1 MSRGRFSYSFQNF
14 DPERMARA
22 SGRDLRIS
30 PKHSVELLREIRG
43 MMLNDA
49 LRYLDDVIALKR
61 PVPMRSFNDS
71 QGHKPGKGFGPGRY
85 PVKVAKAVKKV
96 LLNAKNNAE
105 QKGLDPDR
113 LKIIHAAAHRGPV
126 LRGYI
131 PKAFGRAT
139 PFNEQTTHIE
149 IVVEEIRR

>member
-61 PVPMRSFNDS
+61 PVPMKRHNDS
-71 QGHKPGKGFGPGRY
+71 QGHKPGRGFGPGRY

-131 PKAFGRAT
+131 PRAFGRAT

>member
-1 MSRGRFSYSFQNF
+1 MAKFSYSFQNF
-14 DPERMARA
+14 DPERMAKA

-30 PKHSVELLREIRG
+30 PKLSIEVCREIKG

-49 LRYLDDVIALKR
+49 IKLLDDVIAKR
-61 PVPMRSFNDS
+61 RPIPLRRFNDS
-71 QGHKPGKGFGPGRY
+71 QGHKKGKGFGPGRY
-85 PVKVAKAVKKV
+85 PVKVAKEIKKI

-131 PKAFGRAT
+131 PRAFGRAT

>member
-43 MMLNDA
+43 MMVNDA

-61 PVPMRSFNDS
+61 PVPMKRHNDS
-71 QGHKPGKGFGPGRY
+71 QGHKPGRGFGPGRY

-105 QKGLDPDR
+105 QKGLDADR

-131 PKAFGRAT
+131 PRAFGRAT

>member
-1 MSRGRFSYSFQNF
+1 MGMARFSYSFQNF

-30 PKHSVELLREIRG
+30 PKFSVEVCREIKG

-49 LRYLDDVIALKR
+49 IKFLDDVIAKRR
-61 PVPMRSFNDS
+61 PVPLRRFNDS
-71 QGHKPGKGFGPGRY
+71 QGHKRGKGFGPGRY
-85 PVKVAKAVKKV
+85 PVKVAKEIKKI

-131 PKAFGRAT
+131 PRAFGRAT

>member
-30 PKHSVELLREIRG
+30 PKHSVELLREIKG

-49 LRYLDDVIALKR
+49 LRYLDDVIAKKR
-61 PVPMRSFNDS
+61 PVPMKRFNDS

-85 PVKVAKAVKKV
+85 PVKVAKAVKKI

-105 QKGLDPDR
+105 QKGLDVDR

-131 PKAFGRAT
+131 PRAFGRAT

>member
-61 PVPMRSFNDS
+61 PVPMKRFNDS
-71 QGHKPGKGFGPGRY
+71 QGHKPGRGFGPGRY
-85 PVKVAKAVKKV
+85 PVKVAKAVKKI

-105 QKGLDPDR
+105 QKGLDVDR
-113 LKIIHAAAHRGPV
+113 LRIIHAAAHRGPV

-131 PKAFGRAT
+131 PRAFGRAT

>member
-49 LRYLDDVIALKR
+49 LKYLDDVINLRR
-61 PVPMRSFNDS
+61 PVPMKRFNDS

-85 PVKVAKAVKKV
+85 PVKVAKAVKKI

-105 QKGLDPDR
+105 QKGLDVDR

-131 PKAFGRAT
+131 PRAFGRAT
-139 PFNEQTTHIE
+139 PFNEETTHIE

>member
-1 MSRGRFSYSFQNF
+1 MPRGRFGYSFQNF

-30 PKHSVELLREIRG
+30 PKFSVEICREIKG

-49 LRYLDDVIALKR
+49 IKFLDDVIAMRR
-61 PVPMRSFNDS
+61 PVPLRRFNDS
-71 QGHKPGKGFGPGRY
+71 QGHKRGKGFGPGRY
-85 PVKVAKAVKKV
+85 PVKVAKAIKKV

-105 QKGLDPDR
+105 QKGLDPDK

-131 PKAFGRAT
+131 PRAFGRAT
-139 PFNEQTTHIE
+139 PFNEETTHIE
-149 IVVEEIRR
+149 IVVEEVRR

>member
-14 DPERMARA
+14 DPEKMARA

-43 MMLNDA
+43 MMVNDA
-49 LRYLDDVIALKR
+49 LRYIDDVIALKR
-61 PVPMRSFNDS
+61 PVPMKRHNDS
-71 QGHKPGKGFGPGRY
+71 QGHKPGRGFGPGRY

-131 PKAFGRAT
+131 PRAFGRAT

>member
-1 MSRGRFSYSFQNF
+1 MAMGRFSYSFQNF
-14 DPERMARA
+14 DPDRMARA

-61 PVPMRSFNDS
+61 PVPMKRFNDS
-71 QGHKPGKGFGPGRY
+71 QGHKPGRGFGPGRY
-85 PVKVAKAVKKV
+85 PVKVAKAVKKI
-96 LLNAKNNAE
+96 LLNVKNNAE
-105 QKGLDPDR
+105 QKGLDVDR

-131 PKAFGRAT
+131 PRAFGRAT
-139 PFNEQTTHIE
+139 PFNEETTHIE

>member
-1 MSRGRFSYSFQNF
+1 MARFSYSFQNY
-14 DPERMARA
+14 DPEKMVRA

-30 PKHSVELLREIRG
+30 PKFSIELCRELRG

-49 LRYLDDVIALKR
+49 LKYVDDIIALRK
-61 PVPMRSFNDS
+61 PVPLKRFNDS
-71 QGHKPGKGFGPGRY
+71 QGHKPGRGFGPGRY
-85 PVKVAKAVKKV
+85 PVKVAKAMKKI

-113 LKIIHAAAHRGPV
+113 LRIIHAAAHRGPV

-131 PKAFGRAT
+131 PRAFGRAT
-139 PFNEQTTHIE
+139 PFNQQTTHIE
-149 IVVEEIRR
+149 IVVEEVRR

>member
-1 MSRGRFSYSFQNF
+1 MAKRFGYSFQNY

-30 PKHSVELLREIRG
+30 PKLAVEVCRELRG

-49 LRYLDDVIALKR
+49 LRYLDEVIALKR
-61 PVPMRSFNDS
+61 PVPLRRYNDS

-85 PVKVAKAVKKV
+85 PVKVAKAIKKI

-105 QKGLDPDR
+105 QKGLDPDKLR
-113 LKIIHAAAHRGPV
+113 IIHIAAHKGPV
-126 LRGYI
+126 LRGWY
-131 PKAFGRAT
+131 PRAFGRAT
-139 PFNEQTTHIE
+139 PFNEQTTYIE
-149 IVVEEIRR
+149 VVVEEIRR

>member
-49 LRYLDDVIALKR
+49 LRYLDDVIAKKR
-61 PVPMRSFNDS
+61 PVPMKRFNDS

-85 PVKVAKAVKKV
+85 PVKVAKAVKKI

-105 QKGLDPDR
+105 QKGLDVDR
-113 LKIIHAAAHRGPV
+113 LKIIHAAAHRGPA

-131 PKAFGRAT
+131 PRAFGRAT

>member
-1 MSRGRFSYSFQNF
+1 MAKFSYSFQNF
-14 DPERMARA
+14 DPERMAKA

-30 PKHSVELLREIRG
+30 PKLSIEVCREIKG

-49 LRYLDDVIALKR
+49 IKLLDDVIAKR
-61 PVPMRSFNDS
+61 RPIPLRRFNDS
-71 QGHKPGKGFGPGRY
+71 QGHKKGKGFGPGRY
-85 PVKVAKAVKKV
+85 PVKVAKEIKKI
-96 LLNAKNNAE
+96 LLNARNNAE

-131 PKAFGRAT
+131 PRAFGRAT

>member
-14 DPERMARA
+14 DPDRMARA

-30 PKHSVELLREIRG
+30 PKHSIELLREIKG

-49 LRYLDDVIALKR
+49 IKYLDDVIALKR
-61 PVPMRSFNDS
+61 SVPMRRFNDS

-113 LKIIHAAAHRGPV
+113 LKIIHAAAQRGPV

-131 PKAFGRAT
+131 PRAFGRAT

-149 IVVEEIRR
+149 IVVEEVRR

>member
-14 DPERMARA
+14 DPDRMARA

-49 LRYLDDVIALKR
+49 LRYLDDVINLRR
-61 PVPMRSFNDS
+61 PVPMKRHNDS

-105 QKGLDPDR
+105 QKGFDLDR
-113 LKIIHAAAHRGPV
+113 LRIIHAAAHRGPV

-131 PKAFGRAT
+131 PRAFGRAT
-139 PFNEQTTHIE
+139 PFNEQTTHIG
-149 IVVEEIRR
+149 IVLEEVRR

>member
-1 MSRGRFSYSFQNF
+1 MSRGRFSYSFQDF
-14 DPERMARA
+14 DPDRMARA

-49 LRYLDDVIALKR
+49 LKYLDDVIALKR
-61 PVPMRSFNDS
+61 PVPMKRFNDS

-131 PKAFGRAT
+131 PRAFGRAT
-139 PFNEQTTHIE
+139 PFNEQTTHME

>member
-14 DPERMARA
+14 DPDRMARA

-61 PVPMRSFNDS
+61 PVPMKRFNDS
-71 QGHKPGKGFGPGRY
+71 QGHKPGRGFGPGRY

-105 QKGLDPDR
+105 QKGLDVDR
-113 LKIIHAAAHRGPV
+113 LRIIHAAAHRGPV

-131 PKAFGRAT
+131 PRAFGRAT

>member
-1 MSRGRFSYSFQNF
+1 MSKGRFSYSFQNF

-22 SGRDLRIS
+22 SGRDLRMS

-49 LRYLDDVIALKR
+49 LRYLDDVIALRR
-61 PVPMRSFNDS
+61 PVPLKKHYDS
-71 QGHKPGKGFGPGRY
+71 QGHKPGRGFGPGRY

-105 QKGLDPDR
+105 QKGLDADR
-113 LKIIHAAAHRGPV
+113 LKIVHAATHSGPV

>member
-1 MSRGRFSYSFQNF
+1 MSRGRFSYSFQDF
-14 DPERMARA
+14 DPDRMARA

-49 LRYLDDVIALKR
+49 LKYLDDVIALKR
-61 PVPMRSFNDS
+61 PVPMKRFNDS

-131 PKAFGRAT
+131 PRAFGRAT

>member
-30 PKHSVELLREIRG
+30 PKHSVELLREIKG

-49 LRYLDDVIALKR
+49 LRYLDDVIAKKR
-61 PVPMRSFNDS
+61 PVPMKRFNDS
-71 QGHKPGKGFGPGRY
+71 QGHKPGRGFGPGRY
-85 PVKVAKAVKKV
+85 PVKVAKAVKKI

-105 QKGLDPDR
+105 QKGLDVDR

-131 PKAFGRAT
+131 PRAFGRAT

>member
-14 DPERMARA
+14 DPDRMARA

-49 LRYLDDVIALKR
+49 LKYLDDVINLRR
-61 PVPMRSFNDS
+61 PVPMKRYNDS

-96 LLNAKNNAE
+96 LLNVKNNAE
-105 QKGLDPDR
+105 QKGLDVDR

-131 PKAFGRAT
+131 PRAFGRAT

-149 IVVEEIRR
+149 IIVEEIRR

>member
-49 LRYLDDVIALKR
+49 LKYLDDVINLRR
-61 PVPMRSFNDS
+61 PVPMKRHNDS

-85 PVKVAKAVKKV
+85 PVKVAKAVKKI

-105 QKGLDPDR
+105 QKGLDVDR

-131 PKAFGRAT
+131 PRAFGRAT

>member
-14 DPERMARA
+14 DPEKMARA

-43 MMLNDA
+43 MMVNDA

-61 PVPMRSFNDS
+61 PVPMKRHNDS
-71 QGHKPGKGFGPGRY
+71 QGHKPGRGFGPGRY

-113 LKIIHAAAHRGPV
+113 LRIIHAAAHRGPV

-131 PKAFGRAT
+131 PRAFGRAT

>member
-22 SGRDLRIS
+22 SGRDLRMS

-61 PVPMRSFNDS
+61 PVPMKRFNDS
-71 QGHKPGKGFGPGRY
+71 QGHKPGRGFGPGRY
-85 PVKVAKAVKKV
+85 PVKVAKAVRKI

-113 LKIIHAAAHRGPV
+113 LRIIHAAAHRGPV

-131 PKAFGRAT
+131 PRAFGRAT
-139 PFNEQTTHIE
+139 PFNEETTHIE

>member
-1 MSRGRFSYSFQNF
+1 MPRGRFGYSFQNF

-30 PKHSVELLREIRG
+30 PKFSVEVCREIRG

-49 LRYLDDVIALKR
+49 IRFLDDVIELKK
-61 PVPMRSFNDS
+61 PVPLRRFNDS
-71 QGHKPGKGFGPGRY
+71 QGHKRGKGFGPGRY
-85 PVKVAKAVKKV
+85 PVKVAKAIKKI

-113 LKIIHAAAHRGPV
+113 LRIIHAAAHKGPV

-131 PKAFGRAT
+131 PRAFGRAT
-139 PFNEQTTHIE
+139 PFNEETTHIE

>member
-14 DPERMARA
+14 DPDRMARA

-30 PKHSVELLREIRG
+30 SKHSVEILREIKG

-61 PVPMRSFNDS
+61 PVPMKRFNDS

-96 LLNAKNNAE
+96 LLNARNNAE

-113 LKIIHAAAHRGPV
+113 LRIIHAAAHRGPV

-131 PKAFGRAT
+131 PRAFGRAT

-149 IVVEEIRR
+149 IVVEEVRR

>member
-49 LRYLDDVIALKR
+49 LKYLDDVINLRR
-61 PVPMRSFNDS
+61 PVPMKRHNDS
-71 QGHKPGKGFGPGRY
+71 QGHKPGRGFGPGRY
-85 PVKVAKAVKKV
+85 PVKVAKAVKKI

-105 QKGLDPDR
+105 QKGLDVDR

-131 PKAFGRAT
+131 PRAFGRAT

>member
-1 MSRGRFSYSFQNF
+1 MSKGRFSYSFQGF
-14 DPERMARA
+14 DPDRMARA
-22 SGRDLRIS
+22 SARDLRMS

-49 LRYLDDVIALKR
+49 LRYLDDVIAMR
-61 PVPMRSFNDS
+61 RAVPMKRFNDS
-71 QGHKPGKGFGPGRY
+71 QGHKPGRGFGPGRY
-85 PVKVAKAVKKV
+85 PVKVARRVKKV

-113 LKIIHAAAHRGPV
+113 LRIIHAAAHRGPV

-131 PKAFGRAT
+131 PKAYGRAT

>member
-49 LRYLDDVIALKR
+49 LRYLDDVIAKKR
-61 PVPMRSFNDS
+61 PVPMRRFNDS
-71 QGHKPGKGFGPGRY
+71 QGHKPGRGFGPGRY
-85 PVKVAKAVKKV
+85 PVKVAKAVKKI

-105 QKGLDPDR
+105 QKGLDVDR
-113 LKIIHAAAHRGPV
+113 LRIIHAAAHRGPV

-131 PKAFGRAT
+131 PRAFGRAT

>member
-14 DPERMARA
+14 DPDRMARA

-30 PKHSVELLREIRG
+30 PKHSIELLREIKG

-49 LRYLDDVIALKR
+49 LRYLDDIIALKR
-61 PVPMRSFNDS
+61 PVPMRRFNDS

-113 LKIIHAAAHRGPV
+113 LKIIHAAAQRGPV

-131 PKAFGRAT
+131 PRAFGRAT

-149 IVVEEIRR
+149 IVVEEVRR

>member
-61 PVPMRSFNDS
+61 PVPMKRFNDS
-71 QGHKPGKGFGPGRY
+71 QGHKPGRGFGPGRY

-105 QKGLDPDR
+105 QKGLDLDR

-131 PKAFGRAT
+131 PRAFGRAT

>member
-1 MSRGRFSYSFQNF
+1 MSRGRFSYSFQDF

-61 PVPMRSFNDS
+61 PVPLKRHYDS
-71 QGHKPGKGFGPGRY
+71 QGHKPGRGFGPGRY

-105 QKGLDPDR
+105 QKGLDADR
-113 LKIIHAAAHRGPV
+113 LRIIHAAAHRGPV

-131 PKAFGRAT
+131 PRAFGRAT

>member
-14 DPERMARA
+14 DPEKMARA

-30 PKHSVELLREIRG
+30 PKHSVELLREIKG
-43 MMLNDA
+43 MMVNDA

-61 PVPMRSFNDS
+61 PVPMRRFNDS
-71 QGHKPGKGFGPGRY
+71 QGHKPGRGFGPGRY

-113 LKIIHAAAHRGPV
+113 LRIIHAAAHRGPV

-131 PKAFGRAT
+131 PRAFGRAT

>member
-49 LRYLDDVIALKR
+49 LRYLDDVIAKKR
-61 PVPMRSFNDS
+61 PVPMKRHNDS
-71 QGHKPGKGFGPGRY
+71 QGHKPGRGFGPGRY
-85 PVKVAKAVKKV
+85 PVKVAKAVKKI

-105 QKGLDPDR
+105 QKGLDVDR

-131 PKAFGRAT
+131 PRAFGRAT